1 MRFKYYKLQGVQ
13 QEFMQMI
20 DLNFYYKYYLK
31 CRCCG
36 NEYGTDS
43 PKDNGWCPIC
53 IGKLKSSKFN
63 KKYKE
68 KKS

>member
-1 MRFKYYKLQGVQ
+1 
-13 QEFMQMI
+13 MI

-43 PKDNGWCPIC
+43 PRDNGWCPIC